1 MKVLLLGGTGLLG
14 HNVLKQL
21 LQQGHEVHALLRSL
35 PQLEILKAHYRD
47 ASAVLPSEG
56 CHDSDGV
63 CPISILNS
71 QFTIYYGS
79 LLDDNKLQAAAE
91 GCNAIINCAGVTDMS
106 LLHYDDYLPV
116 NRDLCSR
123 LINVMERMNITRLVH
138 TSTANTIGY
147 GSPLQPADER
157 APMQPPFSRSYY
169 GLSKQEGE
177 SVLLQ
182 AAGRHSDWHIVIVNP
197 GFMVGAYDTKPSSGT
212 LLLTGYRKPFMVA
225 PRGGKSFVHV
235 ADAAAAIVNALT
247 CGVHGRRYL
256 LTGQNLSLRQFY
268 HLQAQVCGYRQW
280 ILPLP
285 NAVLA
290 MAGWLGDLL
299 RLCGLRTQLSTRNVR
314 QLMVREYYTNQRAC
328 RDLYMPQTPITQA
341 ISDFFAWYHTRSSH

>member
-79 LLDDNKLQAAAE
+79 LLDDNMLQAAAE
-91 GCNAIINCAGVTDMS
+91 GCDAIINCAGVTDMS

-123 LINVMERMNITRLVH
+123 LINVMERLNITRLVH

-182 AAGRHSDWHIVIVNP
+182 AAERHPDWHIVIVNP

-268 HLQAQVCGYRQW
+268 RIQAQVCGYRQW

-328 RDLYMPQTPITQA
+328 HDLYMPQTSIAQA